1 MSSNEID
8 GNELNLLLGLKSRGQ
23 FEKCLR
29 LCLVP
34 EGEISQDVVVRT
46 IARTLSMEEDN
57 AEQLRQVEGTVVR
70 LRACVKG
77 ILAKGAERYFAELGD
92 SSINPKLKD
101 LLVGISET
109 KMNEWK
115 EASMS
120 GLSLPK
126 LLHHDWTIH
135 KQSASSAVEQMNVP
149 VVLMRLQV
157 EGTPEEVGI
166 IPPVKEVDFELSK
179 EALETMLD
187 GMTKIR
193 DQLSKSVKKK
203 YG

>member
-1 MSSNEID
+1 MGD
-8 GNELNLLLGLKSRGQ
+8 RDELNLLLGLKSRGQ

-34 EGEISQDVVVRT
+34 EGEVSEEVVVKT
-46 IARTLSMEEDN
+46 VARTLGIEEDDTEN
-57 AEQLRQVEGTVVR
+57 FRKVGTTVVS
-70 LRACVKG
+70 LRTCVKG

-92 SSINPKLKD
+92 SAINPKLKD
-101 LLVGISET
+101 LLITISET
-109 KMNEWK
+109 KLNEWK
-115 EASMS
+115 EASMA

-149 VVLMRLQV
+149 VVLVRLKV
-157 EGTPEEVGI
+157 EGTPEKVGV

-187 GMTKIR
+187 GMAKIR
-193 DQLSKSVKKK
+193 DQLSKSVKRN
-203 YG
+203 G